1 MNKNNQLEFNKK
13 SIILLPGRA
22 KQIDKFKIR
31 DCNLEDSNIKKIRR
45 KKKLVKKKI
54 SVFLF
59 ITILGLN
66 AEKKYLFDY
75 FKRKNSNTINN
86 LIPKSN
92 SQKVNINFY

>member
-22 KQIDKFKIR
+22 KLADKFKIR
-31 DCNLEDSNIKKIRR
+31 VCNFEDSNIKKIRR

-59 ITILGLN
+59 ITILKLK
-66 AEKKYLFDY
+66 AEKKYLFHY
-75 FKRKNSNTINN
+75 FKRKNSNNINN
-86 LIPKSN
+86 LLPKSN

>member
-22 KQIDKFKIR
+22 KLADKFKIR
-31 DCNLEDSNIKKIRR
+31 VCNFEDSNIKKIRR

-59 ITILGLN
+59 ITILKLN
-66 AEKKYLFDY
+66 AKKKQLFDY
-75 FKRKNSNTINN
+75 FRRKNSNNINN
-86 LIPKSN
+86 LLPKSN